1 MIIFYN
7 RFSTA
12 GLAHSAADEETKRT
26 GEKYVMNFDPRYL
39 KDPTPF
45 TIIKEPV
52 WTVIVGNIGTVF
64 IGSNGFNAHATYSQC
79 VGDSKKPHGRGSG
92 EPVHLMKDGDIIKEY
107 LPD

>member
-1 MIIFYN
+1 MFNSRY
-7 RFSTA
+7 STA
-12 GLAHSAADEETKRT
+12 GLAHSAADVETERT
-26 GEKYVMNFDPRYL
+26 GEKYVMNFEPRYL

-64 IGSNGFNAHATYSQC
+64 IGSNGFNAHVTYNQY
-79 VGDSKKPHGRGSG
+79 VGDSKKQYGRGSG
-92 EPVHLMKDGDIIKEY
+92 EPVHLMKNGDIIKEY